1 MSGTNTR
8 SGIGPH
14 AYIYIVLVG
23 ICSLCS
29 WESVFHACGI
39 YKVRK
44 ARSTRTTGTLEES
57 DRYSLRQSDGV
68 RDEDEK
74 KQVTDRNTNTITNGG
89 RSDSLLDLIVDLPL

>member
-1 MSGTNTR
+1 M
-8 SGIGPH
+8 
-14 AYIYIVLVG
+14 
-23 ICSLCS
+23 
-29 WESVFHACGI
+29 FHVW

-74 KQVTDRNTNTITNGG
+74 KQVTDRNPTLSQMGG
-89 RSDSLLDLIVDLPL
+89 EVIHFLI